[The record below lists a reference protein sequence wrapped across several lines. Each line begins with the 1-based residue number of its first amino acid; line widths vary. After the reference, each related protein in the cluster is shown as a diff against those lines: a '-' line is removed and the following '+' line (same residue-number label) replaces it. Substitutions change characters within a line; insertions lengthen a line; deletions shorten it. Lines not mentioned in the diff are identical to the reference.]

1 MPHRVQ
7 QKRTRGWR
15 LPANTVSVAR
25 PGIWGNPYR
34 VGEHGDA
41 GECVAR
47 FRADCESGAI
57 LAIVRGH
64 ASARRRGLDASV
76 AAWLAPLRG
85 RNLACFCPLDQPCH
99 ADVLLALANHGETA

>member
-1 MPHRVQ
+1 MPQRVQ
-7 QKRTRGWR
+7 LRRTRGWR
-15 LPANTVSVAR
+15 LPPNTVSVAR

-41 GECVAR
+41 AKCVAR

-57 LAIVRGH
+57 LESVRRH
-64 ASARRRGLDASV
+64 AGARRRGLDQSV

-85 RNLACFCPLDQPCH
+85 RHLACFCPLDKPCH
-99 ADVLLALANHGETA
+99 ADVLLALANAD